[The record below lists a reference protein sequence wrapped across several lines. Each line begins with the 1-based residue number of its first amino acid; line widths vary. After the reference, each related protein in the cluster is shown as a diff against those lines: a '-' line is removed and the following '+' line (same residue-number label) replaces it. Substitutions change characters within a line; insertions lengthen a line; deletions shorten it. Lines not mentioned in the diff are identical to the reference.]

1 MDDETSQKEF
11 KKEVAPPVNVQQTV
25 VQDQIQNLLIK
36 VQEEVNRAESCKPW
50 YKKKW
55 GRLTDWIDTPPS
67 RNPPPLPPDFW
78 VGLLAPPEERNGT
91 NTTDDER
98 PEEFANEFY
107 GDHWVIVTFLSLF
120 FFLAGIWLIA
130 VMALYVSGK

>member
-1 MDDETSQKEF
+1 MDNETSQKEF

-55 GRLTDWIDTPPS
+55 GILTDWIDTPPT

-98 PEEFANEFY
+98 PEEIANEFY
-107 GDHWVIVTFLSLF
+107 GDHWAIVTFLSLF
-120 FFLAGIWLIA
+120 FFLADLSNEC
-130 VMALYVSGK
+130 VL

>member
-1 MDDETSQKEF
+1 M
-11 KKEVAPPVNVQQTV
+11 

-98 PEEFANEFY
+98 PEEIANEFY